1 MEPSG
6 GLTMPATLPESLS
19 GIARSGRISGDD
31 VLSIRRIIYPDG
43 HIGTDE
49 AEWLF
54 ALNAACKDQD
64 REWHVLFVE
73 ALTDYVVNQMAP
85 AGYVSPENA
94 QWLMARIDHD
104 GHVDSAT
111 ELELIVNIIDKA
123 VSCPLAL
130 SAYGLAQVKHAVLT
144 GEGPLRW
151 GKHLAPGRVTA
162 GDVDLL
168 RRVLYAMGGQQHVA
182 ITREEASV
190 LFEINDATDGE
201 ANDPAFHDLF
211 VKAIA
216 NHIMF
221 ASGYAVPAREEALR
235 REQWLNDTSVNV
247 GGFFAR
253 MASGLK
259 DVIGLYTAPDDDGGG
274 RVDAMASAMAE
285 RVSEDEAHWL
295 ADRINRN
302 GRITGPEAALLA
314 FIRDES
320 PDIHPALK
328 PLLDKVA

>member
-1 MEPSG
+1 
-6 GLTMPATLPESLS
+6 MPATMPDSLT
-19 GIARSGRISGDD
+19 GIARSGRISADD
-31 VLSIRRIIYPDG
+31 VLAIRRVVHSDG
-43 HIGTDE
+43 HIGADE
-49 AEWLF
+49 AEWIF
-54 ALNAACKDQD
+54 ALNAACREQD
-64 REWHVLFVE
+64 REWHGLFVE
-73 ALTDYVVNQMAP
+73 ALTDLVVNQMTP
-85 AGYVSPENA
+85 AGHVSPENA
-94 QWLMARIDHD
+94 NWLMARIDHD

-111 ELELIVNIIDKA
+111 ELELLVNIIDKA
-123 VSCPLAL
+123 ISCPPAL
-130 SAYGLAQVKHAVLT
+130 SAYALAQVKHAVLT
-144 GEGPLRW
+144 GDGPLRR
-151 GKHLAPGRVTA
+151 GMHLAPGRVTA

-168 RRVLYAMGGQQHVA
+168 RRVLYAMGGRQHVA

-190 LFEINDATDGE
+190 LFDIDDATDGA

-221 ASGYAVPAREEALR
+221 ASGYAVPSREEALR
-235 REQWLNDTSVNV
+235 REQWLDDTSVDV
-247 GGFFAR
+247 GGFLAR

-259 DVIGLYTAPDDDGGG
+259 GVIGLYRQPEDDGSDH
-274 RVDAMASAMAE
+274 VAAMASAMAG
-285 RVSEDEAHWL
+285 RVSEDEARWL